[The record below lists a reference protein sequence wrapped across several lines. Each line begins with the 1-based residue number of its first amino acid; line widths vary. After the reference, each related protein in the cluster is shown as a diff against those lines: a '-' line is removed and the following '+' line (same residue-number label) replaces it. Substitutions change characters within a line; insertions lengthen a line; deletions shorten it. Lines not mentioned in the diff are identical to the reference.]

1 MRALRLG
8 LFVVSFFVIF
18 IMSACS
24 SQPTSTTASKP
35 AEPEK
40 KLEPALSTAIPCLE
54 RMSGQAMR
62 WQADAM
68 PYSMDSVSNE
78 EANGQDGRSTVWHAR
93 FASASTLTSK
103 TFNCSGSRLRESPPL
118 GVTGEREV
126 PYRPG
131 LTIMTF
137 SRDRVTVDS
146 DEAAKLAIEHGGDE
160 YIKKDPKQPMVYQ
173 LGIDPKSNKL
183 IWLAVVG
190 ESQDDSKVVIIV
202 DATQPKFLGG
212 FKRNGGKDEGK

>member
-1 MRALRLG
+1 MRALR
-8 LFVVSFFVIF
+8 SF
-18 IMSACS
+18 MSVLPLIAILAFFACS
-24 SQPTSTTASKP
+24 SEPTNTAASKP

-40 KLEPALSTAIPCLE
+40 KLEPAFSTAVPCLE
-54 RMSGQAMR
+54 RMAGQAMR
-62 WQADAM
+62 WQVDAM
-68 PYSMDSVSNE
+68 PYSMESESNVE
-78 EANGQDGRSTVWHAR
+78 DIGQDGKSTVWHAR
-93 FASASTLTSK
+93 FASASTLKSK
-103 TFNCSGSRLRESPPL
+103 TFNCSGSRLKESPAL

-137 SRDRVTVDS
+137 SRDRVVVDS
-146 DEAAKLAIEHGGDE
+146 DEAAKLAIAHGGAE

-190 ESQDDSKVVIIV
+190 NSQEDSKVVIIV
-202 DATQPKFLGG
+202 DAAQPKFLGG
-212 FKRNGGKDEGK
+212 FKRNSEKAEGK